1 MSSWDEID
9 IATKI
14 LKKNFSILQCS
25 SIYPCPKEK
34 VGINVIQELKKN
46 IIVQ

>member
-9 IATKI
+9 IAAKI
-14 LKKNFSILQCS
+14 LKKNFSTSMFFNLS
-25 SIYPCPKEK
+25 MSKEK
-34 VGINVIQELKKN
+34 VGINVIQELKEN